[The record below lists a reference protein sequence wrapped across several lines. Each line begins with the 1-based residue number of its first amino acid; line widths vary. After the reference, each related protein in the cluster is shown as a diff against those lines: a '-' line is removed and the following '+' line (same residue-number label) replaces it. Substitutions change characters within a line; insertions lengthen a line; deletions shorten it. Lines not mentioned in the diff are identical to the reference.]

1 MKSWSPDHPLLR
13 HLPCWGASLLSAWHR
28 TCRFH
33 VVGKAHLHAAL
44 NRDPP
49 GLLTTWHFAFP
60 SVLYFFRHVNGILMV
75 SRSQDG
81 EWAARLAHCLGFQTV
96 RGSSHR
102 GGAEALRAMLR
113 KIQDGYPAGLI
124 ADGSQGPPLRAQKGI
139 VWLASVTGL
148 PLVPLSLAADAAWRL
163 PSWDRTLLPKP
174 FARLV
179 IAAGNPIHVPRRT
192 AGQDLEPFRRLLE
205 TRLHGLTELAQECV
219 SRAEVLA
226 AVPRGGGW
234 AEGFHNHGLVPER
247 DKERRGY
254 DPQRHCRHR

>member
-1 MKSWSPDHPLLR
+1 
-13 HLPCWGASLLSAWHR
+13 
-28 TCRFH
+28 
-33 VVGKAHLHAAL
+33 
-44 NRDPP
+44 
-49 GLLTTWHFAFP
+49 
-60 SVLYFFRHVNGILMV
+60 MV
-75 SRSQDG
+75 SRSRDG

-113 KIQDGYPAGLI
+113 LTRNGHPAGLI

-163 PSWDRTLLPKP
+163 PSWDRTLIPKP

-179 IAAGNPIHVPRRT
+179 IAAGDPIHVPRRT
-192 AGQDLEPFRRLLE
+192 ADQDLETFRRLLE
-205 TRLHGLTELAQECV
+205 TRLHSLTELAQETV
-219 SRAEVLA
+219 SRAEAFA

-234 AEGFHNHGLVPER
+234 AEWFR
-247 DKERRGY
+247 DQ
-254 DPQRHCRHR
+254 DPV